1 MDFKDFEVS
10 VQNDIIELLNEHVAT
25 SAEIIRDDKCLLPM
39 LMIKGE
45 DSDSNQLVCLQPAD
59 GNIDVDKAYCFVLQK
74 LKALPFTYALF
85 SYSTQVGLATGG
97 ISDAIKTVI
106 FTSQGAA
113 VSFYTPYSLKGVFRK
128 TLTLEKSMLGEIEEN
143 ALNR

>member
-1 MDFKDFEVS
+1 
-10 VQNDIIELLNEHVAT
+10 
-25 SAEIIRDDKCLLPM
+25 
-39 LMIKGE
+39 MIKGE

-74 LKALPFTYALF
+74 LRDLPFTYALF

-106 FTSQGAA
+106 FTSQGDA

-128 TLTLEKSMLGEIEEN
+128 MLTLEKSMLGEIEEN